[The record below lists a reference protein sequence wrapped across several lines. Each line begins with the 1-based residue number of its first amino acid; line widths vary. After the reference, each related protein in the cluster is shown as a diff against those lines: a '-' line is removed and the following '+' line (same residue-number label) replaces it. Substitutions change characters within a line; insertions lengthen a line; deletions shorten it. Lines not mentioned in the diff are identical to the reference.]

1 MNKKKKIYFIKQK
14 LVGLLVIVLAILSV
28 IFSEG
33 DGTAALVMVP
43 MGIGLIITKDM
54 VLMNDYYWEMKEM
67 ESKHIKK

>member
-1 MNKKKKIYFIKQK
+1 MNKQKKMYFIKQK
-14 LVGLLVIVLAILSV
+14 LVGMLVIVLAILSV

-54 VLMNDYYWEMKEM
+54 VLMNEYYWEVKEM
-67 ESKHIKK
+67 ESKNQK

>member
-1 MNKKKKIYFIKQK
+1 MNKKKKMYFIKQK
-14 LVGLLVIVLAILSV
+14 LMGMLVIVLAILSV

-54 VLMNDYYWEMKEM
+54 VLMNEYYWEVKEM
-67 ESKHIKK
+67 ESKNQK

>member
-1 MNKKKKIYFIKQK
+1 MNKKKKMYFIKQK
-14 LVGLLVIVLAILSV
+14 LVGVLVIVLAILSV

-54 VLMNDYYWEMKEM
+54 VLMNDYYWKMKEM
-67 ESKHIKK
+67 ESKRIKK